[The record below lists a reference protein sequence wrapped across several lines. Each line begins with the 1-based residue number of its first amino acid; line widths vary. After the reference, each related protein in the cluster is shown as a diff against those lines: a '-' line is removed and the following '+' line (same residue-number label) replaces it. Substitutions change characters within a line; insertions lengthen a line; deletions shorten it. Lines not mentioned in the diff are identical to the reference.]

1 LTLYNAE
8 TLKSGSIKLFINKR
22 SQESPKQ
29 FRDVKLEENIPKQRR
44 FISNVKL
51 FQIIIA
57 VIITITVVLSILWID
72 LQWSISINVY
82 SQKAGLDWFAITFYH
97 NYVFIAAALFALLL
111 INPLVG
117 HSDLWR
123 FVNSFQKAFY
133 PATERS
139 EQYTIPTERPTAT
152 LSKLRWL
159 LWQLLKWAGAF
170 AIFIVTRGTLPFI
183 GNVMNPIMMAATGTG
198 NWGNIGRIFI
208 LPLASAS
215 ETELVALMPTMEAQ
229 YRILQAVVLAVLAI
243 LIIRVMLRLLTN
255 FSSKTVAVWIRHIL
269 LISIILVFAII
280 LGAPYWLMNITTPYV
295 YGTTWTLM
303 LILAFLWVSLKV
315 FGLKVLE
322 KRGSRSLLFK
332 AASVVLGAILIV
344 QLGAIAF
351 FSLNWNNNYLPYE
364 WYPQTQ
370 KEITVTR
377 WAAGLDNI
385 KVGSVLSLPTS
396 NDSTILSLVRQ
407 WDQQAASVTMT
418 KEIGA
423 YNWMGLA
430 SSQIVFLNQT
440 EYWVSPTT
448 PTFPSTDWISEHLI
462 YTHAARVMVINTH
475 TGAEVPTQQAFGVN
489 SEPLIYYGEPTTAGK
504 GGFDGD
510 VYVHIPGYDE
520 VQNVS
525 YSGAP
530 DYTLT
535 GWQKTMWFIFAEG
548 QFGFAFSGYPID
560 MLWNRDIFNR
570 VGSILIPGLSMDPDA
585 YLASDGKNI
594 YYVVQLYVDY
604 PLQSGFSASPYLRFF
619 GVVLV
624 NVYDGTMQ
632 GYTVS
637 DLIGSNSSDFLT
649 EYYNKYY
656 SRWQKAPS
664 WLESQLRYPETL
676 LGTPTVK
683 GQLDYD
689 FYYHVSDP
697 FVWRSGSEFYER
709 PSGTLV
715 HYIPWAIGE
724 NTYLVGMQLAHFKS
738 ASSKN
743 LAGVYIAYGGNKL
756 GQIDLFQNPSL
767 STTFIGPSAAE
778 NALTTNQEVRTQLTL
793 LPNYRFGSYLLY
805 SVAGSLD
812 YFVAVY
818 TNPGSAGV
826 VTQLPFM
833 TAVDPTTGNVS
844 TGANAAAAYYNL
856 IGANQ
861 PVSPSNNT
869 DALINAITSLAA
881 SLDYTVVNATS
892 VNPTVWIQTSKVS
905 LSAAGL
911 NQTVADVA
919 SFLSI
924 YGSGSVA
931 STIYEWMDTSGL
943 NVGVI
948 KTRGSTITELY
959 YITITP

>member
-1 LTLYNAE
+1 
-8 TLKSGSIKLFINKR
+8 
-22 SQESPKQ
+22 
-29 FRDVKLEENIPKQRR
+29 LEENIPEQRK
-44 FISNVKL
+44 FISTARL
-51 FQIIIA
+51 FWIIIA
-57 VIITITVVLSILWID
+57 VIITITVVLSIFWIN
-72 LQWSISINVY
+72 LQWTISINVY

-111 INPLVG
+111 INPFAG

-123 FVNSFQKAFY
+123 FIKAFQKAFY
-133 PATERS
+133 SVTERS
-139 EQYTIPTERPTAT
+139 EQDTIPTESSTTT
-152 LSKLRWL
+152 LSKPRWF
-159 LWQLLKWAGAF
+159 LWQLLKWASAF
-170 AIFIVTRGTLPFI
+170 VIFIVFRGDLPVI
-183 GNVMNPIMMAATGTG
+183 GNVMNPIMMTATGTG
-198 NWGNIGRIFI
+198 SWGSISRIFI
-208 LPLASAS
+208 LPLAPAS
-215 ETELVALMPTMEAQ
+215 GTELVALMPTMEAQ
-229 YRILQAVVLAVLAI
+229 YRILQAVVLAVSAI
-243 LIIRVMLRLLTN
+243 LIIRVILRLLVN
-255 FSSKTVAVWIRHIL
+255 FSANTVAVWLRHIL
-269 LISIILVFAII
+269 LILTILVFTII
-280 LGAPYWLMNITTPYV
+280 IGAPYWLMNITTPYV
-295 YGTTWTLM
+295 YGATWTL
-303 LILAFLWVSLKV
+303 LFILAFIWAYLKL
-315 FGLKVLE
+315 FGLKILE
-322 KRGSRSLLFK
+322 KHSSRSLLFK
-332 AASVVLGAILIV
+332 AVSVLLGAILIG
-344 QLGAIAF
+344 QLGAVAF

-364 WYPQTQ
+364 WDPQTQ

-377 WAAGLDNI
+377 WAAGLENI

-396 NDSTILSLVRQ
+396 NASTILGLVRQ

-430 SSQIVFLNQT
+430 SSQIVFLNNT

-448 PTFPSTDWISEHLI
+448 PTFPATDWISEHLI
-462 YTHAARVMVINTH
+462 YTHAARIMVINTH
-475 TGAEVPTQQAFGVN
+475 TGAEVPTQQTFGVN

-504 GGFDGD
+504 GGFDDD

-548 QFGFAFSGYPID
+548 QFGFAFSDYPID

-570 VGSILIPGLSMDPDA
+570 VDSILIPGLSMDPDA

-594 YYVVQLYVDY
+594 YYVVQLYVNY

-649 EYYNKYY
+649 EYYSKYY
-656 SRWQKAPS
+656 SSWQKAPS
-664 WLESQLRYPETL
+664 WLETQLRYPETL
-676 LGTPTVK
+676 LGTPTVQ

-743 LAGVYIAYGGNKL
+743 LAGVYIAYGGDKL

-767 STTFIGPSAAE
+767 STTFIGPAAAE

-818 TNPGSAGV
+818 TNPGTAGV

-833 TAVDPTTGNVS
+833 TAIDPTTGNVS
-844 TGANAAAAYYNL
+844 TGANAAAAYYDL
-856 IGANQ
+856 RGVNQ
-861 PVSPSNNT
+861 TVPPSNNSKELT
-869 DALINAITSLAA
+869 NAIASLAS
-881 SLDYTVVNATS
+881 SLNYTVVDATA
-892 VNPTVWIQTSKVS
+892 VNPTVWIQTSHVS
-905 LSAAGL
+905 LGAAGL
-911 NQTVADVA
+911 NQTVADVE
-919 SFLSI
+919 SFLSS

-931 STIYEWMDTSGL
+931 DTIYEWTDSSGL

-948 KTRGSTITELY
+948 KTRGSTVTELY
-959 YITITP
+959 YITIAP

>member
-1 LTLYNAE
+1 
-8 TLKSGSIKLFINKR
+8 
-22 SQESPKQ
+22 
-29 FRDVKLEENIPKQRR
+29 LEENIPKQRK
-44 FISNVKL
+44 FISNARL
-51 FQIIIA
+51 FQIIILA
-57 VIITITVVLSILWID
+57 AITITAVLSILWID
-72 LQWSISINVY
+72 LQFSIPINVY

-111 INPLVG
+111 INPFVG
-117 HSDLWR
+117 HSDLLR

-139 EQYTIPTERPTAT
+139 EQYTIPTESPIKN
-152 LSKLRWL
+152 LSKTNWL

-170 AIFIVTRGTLPFI
+170 IIFISIRGDLPFI
-183 GNVMNPIMMAATGTG
+183 GNVMNPIMMAATGIG
-198 NWGNIGRIFI
+198 SWESIGRIFF
-208 LPLASAS
+208 LPLAPTSG
-215 ETELVALMPTMEAQ
+215 TELVALMPTMEAQ
-229 YRILQAVVLAVLAI
+229 YRILQAVILAVFAI
-243 LIIRVMLRLLTN
+243 LITRVMLRLLEN
-255 FSSKTVAVWIRHIL
+255 FIANTVAVWMRHVL
-269 LISIILVFAII
+269 LILIILVFTII
-280 LGAPYWLMNITTPYV
+280 IGAPYWLMNITTPYV
-295 YGTTWTLM
+295 YGLTWTL
-303 LILAFLWVSLKV
+303 LFILAFVWVYLRI
-315 FGLKVLE
+315 FGLKILRE
-322 KRGSRSLLFK
+322 RGFRSLLLK
-332 AASVVLGAILIV
+332 TACVLLGAILIV
-344 QLGAIAF
+344 QLGAVAF

-377 WAAGLDNI
+377 WAAGLDSI

-396 NDSTILSLVRQ
+396 NASTILGLVRQ
-407 WDQQAASVTMT
+407 WDQQAAAVTMT

-430 SSQIVFLNQT
+430 SSQIVFLNNT

-475 TGAEVPTQQAFGVN
+475 NGAEVSTQQAFGVN

-504 GGFDGD
+504 GGFNGD
-510 VYVHIPGYDE
+510 VYVHIPAYDE

-548 QFGFAFSGYPID
+548 QIGFAFSGYPID

-570 VGSILIPGLSMDPDA
+570 VNSILIPGLSMDPDA
-585 YLASDGKNI
+585 YLASDGRNI

-649 EYYNKYY
+649 EYYSKYY
-656 SRWQKAPS
+656 SSWQKAPS

-676 LGTPTVK
+676 LGTPAIQ

-689 FYYHVSDP
+689 FYYHVNDP

-709 PSGTLV
+709 PLGTLV

-724 NTYLVGMQLAHFKS
+724 NTYLVGMQLAHFES

-743 LAGVYIAYGGNKL
+743 LAGVYIAYGGDKL

-767 STTFIGPSAAE
+767 STTFIGPAAAE

-805 SVAGSLD
+805 SVAGSLN

-818 TNPGSAGV
+818 TNPGTEGV

-833 TAVDPTTGNVS
+833 TAIDPTNANVS
-844 TGANAAAAYYNL
+844 TGTNAAVAYYNL
-856 IGANQ
+856 IGVNQ
-861 PVSPSNNT
+861 TVAPSNNT
-869 DALINAITSLAA
+869 KALINAIA
-881 SLDYTVVNATS
+881 SLTSSLNYTVVDATS
-892 VNPTVWIQTSKVS
+892 VNPTVWIQTSIMS
-905 LSAAGL
+905 LDTVGL
-911 NQTVADVA
+911 NQTIANVK
-919 SFLSI
+919 SFLSV

-931 STIYEWMDTSGL
+931 NTVYEWMDSSGL